1 MLLVCF
7 SKGSV
12 QFLYPVYT
20 KMTCMIE
27 YCVSVCVHVC
37 NACMCINNSIVVKQT
52 DIYVFSVFSKTV
64 SVINGMV
71 A

>member
-1 MLLVCF
+1 MYDRVLCVC
-7 SKGSV
+7 
-12 QFLYPVYT
+12 
-20 KMTCMIE
+20 
-27 YCVSVCVHVC
+27 VCVHVC
-37 NACMCINNSIVVKQT
+37 NACMCINSNSIVVKQT